1 MQSRKPDSWL
11 RIQNCTRVF
20 VIIIAVIL
28 VLPRCCCQ
36 PRESKILVY
45 CVIRFL
51 SQSRAF
57 SAEERG
63 SWKVPGPDACYKNM
77 HSLKIVLKADS
88 LCVRGEG
95 GEIGSVQSVLTCGKC
110 IGHNSAILVRLS
122 LSGTMR
128 ITWKKLINKTE
139 PNRWDRIVTTSMG
152 SLHLLFSIFPF
163 ALPSPPHVQNKDL
176 VGLLT
181 SIIINRVST
190 SLAYCNV
197 KGIFSCE
204 ILFIN
209 SFITDEGDRFYVTE
223 TK

>member
-1 MQSRKPDSWL
+1 MH
-11 RIQNCTRVF
+11 F
-20 VIIIAVIL
+20 
-28 VLPRCCCQ
+28 PR
-36 PRESKILVY
+36 L
-45 CVIRFL
+45 
-51 SQSRAF
+51 

-152 SLHLLFSIFPF
+152 SLHLLFSICPF
-163 ALPSPPHVQNKDL
+163 ALPSPPTYKTKIWSACWQVL
-176 VGLLT
+176 LLT
-181 SIIINRVST
+181 EFQLAV
-190 SLAYCNV
+190 AYCNM